1 VWFVLAVGFFCQL
14 LIEVAHAWLERWC
27 GYWSRFWK
35 MAEWEDEYEVKDEE
49 LVDFE
54 GSDYGFDSD
63 DERLEEEVTAVERNG
78 SSNHKRSETE
88 QAMAAPAPAAMD
100 GNNKTLEK
108 KEKEN
113 EEKENKKMGAL
124 KLQNQR
130 KEAEKSSAG
139 LERGGHHNNKQDDG
153 KRDATVAPVSKSSVA
168 LLEGEGKGVGL
179 SRHKKHHKAD
189 LEDGELDDAAMVI
202 LAFFSL
208 DLPTIFPL
216 YPILFLSLS
225 MSLSLGIHSF
235 FPPLRDFPVDVYLN
249 YPHEKL

>member
-1 VWFVLAVGFFCQL
+1 MRFVLAVVFFCQL
-14 LIEVAHAWLERWC
+14 LIEVELLLGWKGGC

-78 SSNHKRSETE
+78 NSNHKRSETE
-88 QAMAAPAPAAMD
+88 QAMAAPAAAAAAME

-108 KEKEN
+108 KENEN

-124 KLQNQR
+124 KLQNQG
-130 KEAEKSSAG
+130 KEAEKSGAG
-139 LERGGHHNNKQDDG
+139 LERGGHHNYKQDDG

-179 SRHKKHHKAD
+179 SRHRKHHKAD

-208 DLPTIFPL
+208 DLPTIFLL

-235 FPPLRDFPVDVYLN
+235 FPP
-249 YPHEKL
+249 

>member
-1 VWFVLAVGFFCQL
+1 
-14 LIEVAHAWLERWC
+14 
-27 GYWSRFWK
+27 
-35 MAEWEDEYEVKDEE
+35 
-49 LVDFE
+49 
-54 GSDYGFDSD
+54 
-63 DERLEEEVTAVERNG
+63 LEEEVTVVERNG

-88 QAMAAPAPAAMD
+88 QAVAAPAPAAME

-108 KEKEN
+108 KENEN

-130 KEAEKSSAG
+130 KETEKSGAV

-179 SRHKKHHKAD
+179 SRHRKYHKAD

-225 MSLSLGIHSF
+225 ISLSLGIHSF
-235 FPPLRDFPVDVYLN
+235 PPPLEGFPYRCLF
-249 YPHEKL
+249 KLPA